1 MQGSIAS
8 SRVRLSPPAPPS
20 FEPFPKAEIHQGIH
34 ERFQKVVRARANA
47 MAVIDGEAR
56 LTYTALNERANRIA
70 HGLMRRLGDRVGQ
83 VGTVLP
89 NGHELIAA
97 LFGIYKA
104 NKTFVPLDPSFPAD
118 RLAYMAEDAECSAIL
133 TDASHA
139 AGAQQ
144 IQRGRIPILDVGDL
158 LDQETSMEDPCLP
171 CDPLQLAYI
180 IYTSG
185 TTGRPK
191 GIAFLHRNLL
201 HTKMCV
207 INAMRISLEDRLTHL
222 HSTSFSASVLDIYTS
237 LLVGAQVF
245 PWDVRMRGF
254 TGMGHWLVS
263 NRITNIQWIPTPFR
277 HLLHSLPHG
286 FEFPDVRLV
295 MMGSE
300 PLTIRDVDLFRKHF
314 APGCVLANQMGTS
327 ESYNYAFFFADHAT
341 EIEGTYVPGGYPV
354 SEDREVLILDEE
366 RRPVAVGEPGEI
378 AIRSR
383 YMSAGYWKRPE
394 LTAEKFHKE
403 PEDPTLMTYYSG
415 DVGKLEPDGCLI
427 HLGRKDS
434 QVKLRGF
441 RVELAEIECILSR
454 LDGVKDSAV
463 VCRPDHLGELR
474 LFGYL
479 VAKDG
484 VTLDLARVR
493 DEVAR
498 QLPDFMVPSFFTVLP
513 VFPLLPTGKLDK
525 SMLPMPDSRARR
537 LEVEAV
543 QATNPMEQQLCD
555 AFREILKVE
564 TVGIDDNFFQIGGDS
579 LQAACLLSR
588 LSEVF
593 GFELRL
599 QTFLPDPTP
608 AGIARA
614 IARNGDCAEAETG
627 GNGKSEDQLPRDT
640 FWRGGMNR
648 LLQLL
653 ALYAPGLTTTRSALH
668 RLRGV
673 RIGRGVSIGTS
684 TLIET
689 KHPQLVSIGDNVGIG
704 IRCVIIAHFSD
715 SIDPGLS
722 ARHPTVRIE
731 DDVFIGPSVTVLP
744 NVTIGR
750 GAVVAAGSVVNRS
763 VPPLTM
769 VQGNPAEVV
778 AQCGIPLMGHSY
790 EEFLQHLKKMPSTS
804 RNSAVK

>member
-1 MQGSIAS
+1 MHNTVPST
-8 SRVRLSPPAPPS
+8 RVRVYPPAPPS
-20 FEPFPKAEIHQGIH
+20 FEPFPKEEITQGIH
-34 ERFQKVVRARANA
+34 QRFEKVVRSRAEA
-47 MAVIDGEAR
+47 MAVIDGETR
-56 LTYTALNERANRIA
+56 LTYAALNERANRIA
-70 HGLMRRLGDRVGQ
+70 HGLIRKLGDRIGQ

-104 NKTFVPLDPSFPAD
+104 NKIFVPMDPSYPPD
-118 RLAYMAEDAECSAIL
+118 RLAYMAEDVECSAIL
-133 TDASHA
+133 TDAAHA
-139 AGAQQ
+139 TSAQE
-144 IQRGRIPILDVGDL
+144 IQRGRIPILDVESL
-158 LDQETSMEDPCLP
+158 LRDESNVEDPCLP
-171 CDPLQLAYI
+171 CDPMQAAYI

-191 GIAFLHRNLL
+191 GIVFLHRNLL

-207 INAMRISLEDRLTHL
+207 INAMRISREDRLTNL
-222 HSTSFSASVLDIYTS
+222 HSASFSASILDIYTS
-237 LLVGAQVF
+237 LFVGAQVF
-245 PWDVRMRGF
+245 PWDVRTRGF
-254 TGMGHWLVS
+254 TGMGNWLVS

-314 APGCVLANQMGTS
+314 GPRCVLANQMGTS
-327 ESYNYAFFFADHAT
+327 ESYNYAFFFADQAT

-354 SEDREVLILDEE
+354 SEDREILILDEE
-366 RRPVAVGEPGEI
+366 RRPVASGEPGEI

-394 LTAEKFHKE
+394 LTAEKFHRDS
-403 PEDPTLMTYYSG
+403 EDPTLVTYHSG

-441 RVELAEIECILSR
+441 RIELAEIECVLSR
-454 LDGVKDSAV
+454 LEGVKDSAV

-484 VTLDLARVR
+484 GSLDLARIR
-493 DEVAR
+493 DEAAR
-498 QLPDFMVPSFFTVLP
+498 QLPDFMVPSLFTVLP
-513 VFPLLPTGKLDK
+513 VFPVLPTGKLDK

-537 LEVEAV
+537 LEGDAT
-543 QATNPMEQQLCD
+543 QATNPLEQQLCD
-555 AFREILKVE
+555 AFREILRVE
-564 TVGIDDNFFQIGGDS
+564 TVGIHDNFFQIGGDS

-599 QTFLPDPTP
+599 QAFLPDPTP
-608 AGIARA
+608 GGIARA
-614 IARNGDCAEAETG
+614 IARQGECAG
-627 GNGKSEDQLPRDT
+627 VGPGKKRGSSEKLPRDT
-640 FWRGGMNR
+640 FWRGGKNR

-653 ALYAPGLTTTRSALH
+653 ALYAPGLTSTRSALH

-673 RIGRGVSIGTS
+673 RIGKGVSIGTS

-715 SIDPGLS
+715 SIDLGLS
-722 ARHPTVRIE
+722 AMHPTVRIE
-731 DDVFIGPSVTVLP
+731 DDVFIGPSVTILP

-778 AQCGIPLMGHSY
+778 ARCGIPLMGHSY
-790 EEFLQHLKKMPSTS
+790 EEFLQHLKKVPSARPSPVLT
-804 RNSAVK
+804 